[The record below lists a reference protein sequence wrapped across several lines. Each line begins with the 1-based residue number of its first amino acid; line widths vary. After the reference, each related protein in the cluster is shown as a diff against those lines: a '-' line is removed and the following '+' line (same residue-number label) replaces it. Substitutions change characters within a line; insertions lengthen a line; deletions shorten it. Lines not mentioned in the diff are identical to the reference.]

1 MVISDAL
8 SRLPN
13 QRKNGDIH
21 LDLRVEEISIRETDE
36 GPNIDLINFGTQK
49 QDALRKETSQDPCLR
64 SLCQVITGWPG
75 TCKELPTDLRPFWTY
90 RDELG
95 MADGVI
101 FKGRQVLIPKPLQAD
116 ILNQLHN
123 GHQGIEKTR
132 RLALYQLRDTSSAT
146 VAHLTA
152 ETLSLLGTPREII
165 SDNGP
170 PICRTTIPRY
180 V

>member
-13 QRKNGDIH
+13 QRKNGDIP
-21 LDLRVEEISIRETDE
+21 LDLR
-36 GPNIDLINFGTQK
+36 IDLINFGTQK

-64 SLCQVITGWPG
+64 ALCQVITTGWPG

-116 ILNQLHN
+116 ILN
-123 GHQGIEKTR
+123 
-132 RLALYQLRDTSSAT
+132 
-146 VAHLTA
+146 
-152 ETLSLLGTPREII
+152 
-165 SDNGP
+165 
-170 PICRTTIPRY
+170 
-180 V
+180 